1 MLTLTG
7 LTTLVGF
14 LTPVFAYLSPLS
26 KSQLGSQEFQ
36 SADGTP
42 IPPSEVAEGTGKVG
56 GLSGRP
62 TLIVRKDGQLL
73 AYDAVCSH
81 LGCIVRWNN
90 ERTSIECP
98 CHGGVFD
105 IEGKVIAG
113 PPPAPIARISLKI
126 DGDRIYRA

>member
-1 MLTLTG
+1 MTLTG

-14 LTPVFAYLSPLS
+14 LTPVFAYLSPLR

-36 SADGTP
+36 NADGTP
-42 IPPSEVAEGTGKVG
+42 IPPNEVAEGTGKVG

-90 ERTSIECP
+90 ERTAIECP

-113 PPPAPIARISLKI
+113 PPPTAIVRISLKI